1 MLSNTVDLNSV
12 LYYNTFF
19 FSIMVVNLLS
29 HLILQ
34 NYIPLK
40 VFYLQGGNKQ

>member
-1 MLSNTVDLNSV
+1 
-12 LYYNTFF
+12 
-19 FSIMVVNLLS
+19 MVVNLLS

-40 VFYLQGGNKQ
+40 VFYLQGGNKQWGYLKDGIEQ